1 MGKHWVFVHHYWHL
15 CINIGI
21 CASILAFV
29 HRYWHLCIDISIR
42 ASILAFVYQYWHLC
56 IKFCM
61 CASSF
66 VCVHHVLY
74 VCIKFCICASM
85 FVFVHYVLYLC
96 IKFCICASSF
106 VFVHQVLYLCIK
118 FHLFLFPEVTN
129 ANDEEEDA
137 ITHLNLTT
145 DTTKWRAGLFN
156 ILTHC
161 KLEANIRKTL
171 VVLQIQVSHIIN
183 HTRMKAWHSSDRKS
197 RKSWSNYAWSGTS
210 VVINSGHSV
219 FPKS

>member
-1 MGKHWVFVHHYWHL
+1 MSIRASLLACVHHYWHL
-15 CINIGI
+15 CIDIGI
-21 CASILAFV
+21 CASILVSVYQYWQFV
-29 HRYWHLCIDISIR
+29 P
-42 ASILAFVYQYWHLC
+42 ILAFVHQ
-56 IKFCM
+56 
-61 CASSF
+61 
-66 VCVHHVLY
+66 VLY
-74 VCIKFCICASM
+74 VCIKFCICASS
-85 FVFVHYVLYLC
+85 FVFVHQFLYLC
-96 IKFCICASSF
+96 ITLCICASSF